1 MLKSISEDQLKE
13 AKLTVEEAW
22 RLAEGNLKSR
32 IGPVE
37 LGEAQPG
44 GPMIYGADSGLAT
57 GLLAHPD
64 GCTGPNPTMND
75 GRIIL
80 VLNRDVFA
88 TTLPD
93 DPLSVERFWA
103 FVKPGLKTQ
112 AFSSDTPL
120 TCKNGKW
127 EVVPIPP

>member
-1 MLKSISEDQLKE
+1 
-13 AKLTVEEAW
+13 
-22 RLAEGNLKSR
+22 
-32 IGPVE
+32 
-37 LGEAQPG
+37 
-44 GPMIYGADSGLAT
+44 
-57 GLLAHPD
+57 
-64 GCTGPNPTMND
+64 MND